1 MTNVSQALK
10 IEDLRK
16 MAGRRLPSFLFDY
29 AEYGHADGA
38 GVARNV
44 SAFDKYQMVSRAL
57 VKCVPP
63 ETGRTIFGK
72 RYAMPFGVSAVGGI
86 GVFRPGAE
94 RFLAEVAR
102 DFNIP
107 FMLSGVSV
115 ESIET
120 VVRIAPDNVW
130 FQLYASRDVALTEKI
145 IRRAGDAGVDVLVV
159 SVDYPIQN
167 QSEVPP
173 RSGVTPVGGINWKKL
188 PAIFSDLATH
198 PRWFADFLMSG
209 GMPKMQSWS
218 PYAPPGSSAK
228 DVAKFY
234 ASVWPPN
241 LVWNDIERIRSVWP
255 GKLVIKGL
263 MDPADVAKAYDVGA
277 DAVSLSNHGGN
288 KLNIMPAT
296 IDCLQAARNA
306 VPEGGTLFL
315 DGGIR
320 RGSDIM
326 KALALGA
333 DFCFLGRAFL
343 YGVSAGGRNGAE
355 RAMEILSNELSYTM
369 AMLGCPEVDDVT
381 SDRLFTPG
389 A

>member
-1 MTNVSQALK
+1 MPKVSQALN

-38 GVARNV
+38 GVTRNV
-44 SAFDKYQMVSRAL
+44 NAFDKYQMVSRAL

-63 ETGRTIFGK
+63 DTGRTIFGK
-72 RYAMPFGVSAVGGI
+72 KYAQPFGISAVGGI
-86 GVFRPGAE
+86 GVFRPRAE

-107 FMLSGVSV
+107 YMLSGVSI

-120 VVRIAPDNVW
+120 VARIAPEQVW
-130 FQLYASRDVALTEKI
+130 FQLYAATDDALTDRLI
-145 IRRAGDAGVDVLVV
+145 GRASDAGVDVLVV

-173 RSGVTPVGGINWKKL
+173 RSGVTPVGGINWQKL
-188 PAIFSDLATH
+188 PAIIGDLATH
-198 PRWFADFLMSG
+198 PRWFAEFLASG

-241 LVWNDIERIRSVWP
+241 LVWSDIERIRSVWP

-296 IDCLQAARNA
+296 VDCLQAARDA
-306 VPEGGTLFL
+306 VPPDGTLFL

-320 RGSDIM
+320 RGSDVA

-343 YGVSAGGRNGAE
+343 YGVATGGRDGAE
-355 RAMEILSNELSYTM
+355 RAAEIIRNELSYTM
-369 AMLGCPEVDDVT
+369 AMLGCADVDAVT
-381 SDRLFTPG
+381 SDRLF
-389 A
+389 ASR